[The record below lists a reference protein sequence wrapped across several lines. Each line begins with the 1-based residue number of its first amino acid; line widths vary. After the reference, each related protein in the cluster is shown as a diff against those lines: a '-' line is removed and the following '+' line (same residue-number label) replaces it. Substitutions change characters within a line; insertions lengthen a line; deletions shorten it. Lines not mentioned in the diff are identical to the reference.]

1 MGNIKKLAGATIWY
15 GVPTILHRF
24 LGFILQLFLTSVFP
38 AEKFGEIGQLYAF
51 IPFCNIIFTYG
62 LETSYFRFTQSV
74 EKDRLYNTLNVS
86 MIVSTVLFSG
96 VLLAGAPVMADVL
109 GFPGRGGLV
118 MLATGVLFF
127 DTLTT
132 IPFAKLRQEGRP
144 RKFAAVKLATI
155 VVQIVLTVFILKY
168 APKLH
173 AQGYLS
179 WYDPDRGV
187 EYFVIAN
194 MIASACSLLFL
205 SKEFSAFRWKFDK
218 TLWKEVIRYSWPLIA
233 IGLGGM
239 INEMLSRLI
248 FPQVYPA
255 DRAVSM
261 SLLGIFSANYKL
273 AVLITISIQAFRMGA
288 EPFFFNQSDKKDA
301 PQTYARVM
309 KYFTMFMGAAFLAVA
324 LFLELWQWFITR
336 GADKSYAEGI
346 QVVPVLAMA
355 SVFLGIYYNLTIWYK
370 LTDRNLMG
378 VWITLG
384 GALVTIVLNIWWIP
398 QFSYTGSAW
407 ATFVCY
413 GSMMAASYLLGQK
426 YYPVPYEVPK
436 ILGYLGLAA
445 LIFVAQNYLRT
456 QGAGFWPLMIAGV
469 AGMGVYL
476 AVIAGSERKDI
487 GRLLSRKAG

>member
-15 GVPTILHRF
+15 GVPTIFHRF
-24 LGFILQLFLTSVFP
+24 LGFILQLFLTSVFA

-74 EKDRLYNTLNVS
+74 DKDRLYNTLSVS
-86 MIVSTVLFSG
+86 MIVSTLLFSA
-96 VLLAGAPVMADVL
+96 VLLAGAPVLADVL
-109 GFPGRGGLV
+109 GFPGRSHLV

-132 IPFAKLRQEGRP
+132 IPFARLRQEGRP

-155 VVQIVLTVFILKY
+155 LVQIVLTVFLLKY
-168 APKLH
+168 APQLH
-173 AQGYLS
+173 KAGYLS
-179 WYDPDRGV
+179 WYNPDYGV

-205 SKEFSAFRWKFDK
+205 AKEYSAFRWKFDAS
-218 TLWKEVIRYSWPLIA
+218 LWKEVILYSWPLIA
-233 IGLGGM
+233 IGIGGM

-248 FPQVYPA
+248 FPQVYPGT
-255 DRAVSM
+255 REVSM
-261 SLLGIFSANYKL
+261 ALLGIFSANYKL
-273 AVLITISIQAFRMGA
+273 AVLVTISITAFRMGA
-288 EPFFFNQSDKKDA
+288 EPFFFNQSGRQDA
-301 PQTYARVM
+301 QQTYARVM
-309 KYFTMFMGAAFLAVA
+309 KYFTMFMGAIFLVVA
-324 LFLELWQWFITR
+324 LFQEVWVWFITR

-346 QVVPVLAMA
+346 HIVPVLAMA
-355 SVFLGIYYNLTIWYK
+355 TVFLGIYYNLTIWYK
-370 LTDRNLMG
+370 LTNRNLMG

-407 ATFVCY
+407 ATFACY

-426 YYPVPYEVPK
+426 YYPVPYEVPR
-436 ILGYLGLAA
+436 ILGYLALAGMIYV
-445 LIFVAQNYLRT
+445 LQNCLRAE
-456 QGAGFWPLMIAGV
+456 GFGFWPLAIAGV

-476 AVIAGSERKDI
+476 AVIAWSERKDI
-487 GRLLSRKAG
+487 TRLLSRKAG